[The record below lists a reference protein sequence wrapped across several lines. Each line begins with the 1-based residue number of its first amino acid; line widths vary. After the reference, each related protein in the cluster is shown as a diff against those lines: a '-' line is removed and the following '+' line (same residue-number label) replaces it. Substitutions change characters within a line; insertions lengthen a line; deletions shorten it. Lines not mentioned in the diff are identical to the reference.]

1 MAGANIKINVETS
14 RMQRSVDR
22 VVALLQR
29 PAPLMSELGEHLRGS
44 TRGRFKAQTEPD
56 GTPWQALKPAYRRRK
71 PRNRAKVLT
80 LDGHLR
86 SQITF
91 QLQGDDA
98 VAVGSNSKYA
108 AIHQFGGAI
117 EIAARSQQAYF
128 RRNAKT
134 HEVGRLF
141 VKKERSNFA
150 QRVTIGAY
158 KITMPARPFLG
169 LSQDDRNE
177 IVAKT
182 QLFIRDVLAGSR

>member
-1 MAGANIKINVETS
+1 MAGANIKVNVDTS

-22 VVALLQR
+22 MVALLQR

-44 TRGRFKAQTEPD
+44 TQDRFGAQVAPD
-56 GTPWQALKPAYRRRK
+56 GTPWQALSPAYMRRK
-71 PRNRAKVLT
+71 HRNRDKVLT
-80 LDGHLR
+80 LRGHLR

-91 QLQGDDA
+91 RLEGDDA
-98 VAVGSNSKYA
+98 VAVGSNRKYA
-108 AIHQFGGAI
+108 AIHQFGGTI
-117 EIAARSQQAYF
+117 EIAARSRQAYF
-128 RRNAKT
+128 RRDAKT
-134 HEVGRLF
+134 NEVGRLF

-158 KITMPARPFLG
+158 KITMPARPYLG
-169 LSQDDRNE
+169 LSDADRNE